1 MIRDSHTSSEPQ
13 NSNLNHSPYGGDG
26 GGSILIFGGTTEG
39 RLAID
44 VCEQAGKPFYYSTK
58 SKLQDV
64 EMHNGVRLTGAMTS
78 KDIKSFCN
86 KYNIKCIVD
95 AAHPFA
101 EVLHSEILKSGKP
114 VIRLQ
119 RKYSE
124 HKQGVVYC
132 KDYEDAISKMSTADI
147 HCLLALSGANTISKL
162 SDYWQHHKTIFR
174 VLERKESIDI
184 VLRNMFPL
192 SNTIFYPNDNSI
204 PSKEDEKTLMQ
215 SLGCDAIITK
225 ESGESGGFE
234 EKVNAAL
241 ELGMKVF
248 VVKAPQPPKGEAIQ
262 VVEGKYGLRRAIEKV
277 VPDFFPLKTGFTT
290 GACATAATKAAL
302 LSLLYDDNPEEVSF
316 ALPDGEI
323 MSIAVN
329 IEDKGTASVIKDFSD
344 DPDVTK
350 GCKIISK
357 VEFREDDHPDG
368 SPHKGGDAHRAEGVS
383 VVFLQGEGVGKVT
396 LPGLGIPVGEPAI
409 NPTPRKM
416 IIDEIRALTDK
427 GFNITISVENGAE
440 IAKKTFNP
448 KVGVIGGISIIGTS
462 GIVSPLSN
470 EAFIQ
475 SISREMEVAKA
486 IGCIEIGLV
495 SGLKSE
501 KALQKDMDIRCIHY
515 GNFIGESL
523 KTAHKLGLQ
532 KVILAIML
540 GKAVKLAEGH
550 LDTHSHKV
558 QMNKDF
564 LKSLANGEADKIDSI
579 TLARELWNIMPAS
592 FFEKIKSLCYQHCRT
607 VFPTGELEIRLI
619 KDENN

>member
-1 MIRDSHTSSEPQ
+1 M
-13 NSNLNHSPYGGDG
+13 
-26 GGSILIFGGTTEG
+26 ILIFGGTTEG
-39 RLAID
+39 RLAVD

-78 KDIKSFCN
+78 KDIKEFCR
-86 KYNIKCIVD
+86 KYGVRCIVD

-101 EVLHSEILKSGKP
+101 EVLHSEIGKVGLP

-119 RKYSE
+119 RIFPK
-124 HKQGVVYC
+124 HNPNITYC
-132 KDYEDAISKMSTADI
+132 KDYEDAVAKMSSENI
-147 HCLLALSGANTISKL
+147 RCLLALSGANTISRLKG
-162 SDYWQHHKTIFR
+162 YWQHHKTIFR

-204 PSKEDEKTLMQ
+204 PSKEDEKALMQ
-215 SLGCDAIITK
+215 TLNCDAIITK

-241 ELGMKVF
+241 ELSLRVF
-248 VVKAPQPPKGEAIQ
+248 VVETPKPLDGQIL
-262 VVEGKYGLRRAIEKV
+262 VTGKHGLRRAIEHI

-302 LSLLYDDNPEEVSF
+302 LSLLYDDNIEEVSF

-323 MSIAVN
+323 MTIAVD
-329 IEDKGTASVIKDFSD
+329 IESKGKASVLKDFSD

-350 GCKIISK
+350 GCKITSK
-357 VEFREDDHPDG
+357 VSFRDDDQII
-368 SPHKGGDAHRAEGVS
+368 
-383 VVFLQGEGVGKVT
+383 FLQGKGVGKVT

-409 NPTPRKM
+409 NSTPRKM
-416 IIDEIRALTDK
+416 IADETRSITEKGIDV
-427 GFNITISVENGAE
+427 TISVENGAE

-448 KVGVIGGISIIGTS
+448 KVGVIDGISIIGTS

-475 SISREMEVAKA
+475 SIAREMEVAKA
-486 IGCIEIGLV
+486 IGCTEIALV
-495 SGLKSE
+495 SGKKSEDYLKSIGY
-501 KALQKDMDIRCIHY
+501 KPKGLPLGGLGGFIHY

-523 KTAHKLGLQ
+523 KAAHKLGFS
-532 KVILAIML
+532 KVVLAIMI

-564 LKSLANGEADKIDSI
+564 LKKVYETSPIPSQGGVKPTGWSPSPLERLGEV
-579 TLARELWNIMPAS
+579 TLARELWDIMPPA
-592 FFEKIKSLCYQHCRT
+592 FFQKIKQLCYQHCRT
-607 VFPTGELEIRLI
+607 VFPTGEFEIRLI